1 MIIISMKVDIIIYPI
16 LNQLKKI
23 ILFIFFLIQLSTI
36 GQVTLLSPTGDGGF
50 ETGTTAAAN
59 GWTATV
65 GTATQ
70 NQWIV
75 GSAYAYGGSRGAYI
89 TNATSTA
96 PNSYTNS
103 AARVSH
109 LYRNFTLPT
118 NTATATLSFYW
129 KGTGESCCDY
139 YFCASFYKISMCIS

>member
-1 MIIISMKVDIIIYPI
+1 MKRLLLIWFMFISLVS
-16 LNQLKKI
+16 L
-23 ILFIFFLIQLSTI
+23 T
-36 GQVTLLSPTGDGGF
+36 QVTLLSPTGDGGF

-59 GWTATV
+59 GWTATT

-118 NTATATLSFYW
+118 NAATATLSFYW

-139 YFCASFYKISMCIS
+139 MSVYFETATNAAQVYGTHKA